1 MIVSQVGDTGS
12 EQDFEDRF
20 LQCFGLG
27 DPDVKPEPRTTTRSD
42 AQERDAK
49 LKKQA
54 KESPWY
60 VSCFFPLLAFLLLP
74 FSSISRLLPFL

>member
-27 DPDVKPEPRTTTRSD
+27 DPDVKPAPRNATQSD
-42 AQERDAK
+42 AQERHEK
-49 LKKQA
+49 LKKQT
-54 KESPWY
+54 KESPW
-60 VSCFFPLLAFLLLP
+60 
-74 FSSISRLLPFL
+74 